1 MLSSSWDGNDN
12 KAVMADVSTGLVSGA
27 RRLSPDAL
35 DARVRRIATGL
46 AVLGVAPG
54 QCVAILMRN
63 DIAFMEAAYAAQTLG
78 AYAVPINWH
87 FKAEEIAYIL
97 ADCGT
102 SVLIGHADL
111 LSPVAADIP
120 VHVTLIAVP
129 TPPEVAA
136 AYGLAP
142 VSASAVPRAV
152 DYEAWL
158 QRQPAYA
165 GEMLMPSLTM
175 FYTSGTTGH
184 PKGVRRPAPT
194 PQQMVAIE
202 RMRRDIFGIV
212 PGIRSVVPG
221 PLYHSAPNAFAMRA
235 GRVGEVM
242 VLMPRFDPVAL
253 LELIERERLDTMFMV
268 PTMFIR
274 LLKLPEDVRRRYDLS
289 SLRFVIHAAAPCP
302 HEVKRAMIDWWGP
315 VISEFYGST
324 ESSAVT
330 LASSADTLAKPGT
343 VGRAVEGA
351 ELRILDDDG
360 RILPAGEVGEIFTR
374 FTELPDFTYHNRPD
388 ERAKVDR
395 EGFITSGDVGYLD
408 EDGYL
413 FLCDRKRDMVISG
426 GVNIYP
432 AEIEAVLHA
441 MPGVKDCAV
450 FGIPDAEFGEKLIAV
465 VEPADGGGISAEDVR
480 AHLRA
485 HLADY
490 KVPRAIEIGRDL
502 PREDSGKIFKRRLR
516 DPYWHMAG
524 RRI

>member
-1 MLSSSWDGNDN
+1 
-12 KAVMADVSTGLVSGA
+12 MADVSTGLVSGA
-27 RRLSPDAL
+27 RCLSLEAL
-35 DARVRRIATGL
+35 EARVRSVATGL
-46 AVLGVAPG
+46 AALGVAPG

-87 FKAEEIAYIL
+87 FKAAEIAYIL

-120 VHVTLIAVP
+120 AHVTLIAVS

-136 AYGLAP
+136 AYGHAP
-142 VSASAVPRAV
+142 VSASTVPRAV

-158 QRQPAYA
+158 QQQPAYA

-202 RMRRDIFGIV
+202 RMRRDIFGIK

-274 LLKLPEDVRRRYDLS
+274 LLKLPEEVRRKYDLS

-302 HEVKRAMIDWWGP
+302 HEVKRAMIDWWGS
-315 VISEFYGST
+315 VINEFYGST

-374 FTELPDFTYHNRPD
+374 FAEMPDFTYHNRPD

-408 EDGYL
+408 TDGYL

-450 FGIPDAEFGEKLIAV
+450 FGIPDAEFGEKLMAV
-465 VEPADGGGISAEDVR
+465 VEPADGGGISGEDVR
-480 AHLRA
+480 AYLRA

-516 DPYWHMAG
+516 DPYWQTAG

>member
-1 MLSSSWDGNDN
+1 
-12 KAVMADVSTGLVSGA
+12 
-27 RRLSPDAL
+27 
-35 DARVRRIATGL
+35 
-46 AVLGVAPG
+46 VAPG

-87 FKAEEIAYIL
+87 FKVEEISYIL
-97 ADCGT
+97 DDCAT
-102 SVLIGHADL
+102 RVLIGHADL
-111 LSPVAADIP
+111 LAPLAADLPAHI
-120 VHVTLIAVP
+120 TAIAVP
-129 TPPEVAA
+129 TPPEVAE
-136 AYGLAP
+136 AYGLQP
-142 VSASAVPRAV
+142 VAASVVTGAQ

-158 QRQPAYA
+158 ARQTPYA
-165 GEMLMPSLTM
+165 GEMLTPSLTM
-175 FYTSGTTGH
+175 FYTSGTTGR

-194 PQQMVAIE
+194 PQQMPAIE
-202 RMRRDIFGIV
+202 RTRRDIFGIA

-221 PLYHSAPNAFAMRA
+221 PLYHSAPNAFAMHA

-242 VLMPRFDPVAL
+242 VLMPRFDPVRL

-274 LLKLPEDVRRRYDLS
+274 LLKLPEDVRRRYDTS
-289 SLRFVIHAAAPCP
+289 SLRFVVHAAAPCP
-302 HEVKRAMIDWWGP
+302 HDVKRAMIDWWGP
-315 VISEFYGST
+315 VINEFYGST
-324 ESSAVT
+324 ESSAVSF
-330 LASSADTLAKPGT
+330 ASSADTIAKPGT
-343 VGRAVEGA
+343 VGRLVQGA
-351 ELRILDDDG
+351 ELRILDDGG

-374 FTELPDFTYHNRPD
+374 FAELPDFTYHNKPA
-388 ERAKVDR
+388 ERSRIDR
-395 EGFITSGDVGYLD
+395 DGFITSGDVGYLD
-408 EDGYL
+408 RDGYL

-450 FGIPDAEFGEKLIAV
+450 FGIPDPEFGERLMAV
-465 VEPADGGGISAEDVR
+465 VEPADGAALAPDDVGV
-480 AHLRA
+480 HLRA

-490 KVPRAIEIGRDL
+490 KVPRTIEIARNL

-516 DPYWHMAG
+516 DPYWQAAG